1 VAPIALALLEGR
13 FDDAQRHSDEALE
26 IGIAADHPD
35 AFVVWGTQALVLGWQ
50 RGEVAH
56 LVEPAQQLLEQFP
69 ELTAWPAAVALAEA
83 LAGLDDQARGRL
95 SSYTADLDVL
105 HFDAIWAPA
114 LLSLVEV
121 CRIVDA
127 PECAAPIYECLV
139 PYAQTLCVVSLNL
152 SEMGP
157 VSRALGVLATLMGDY
172 TRAQLHFEGRA
183 CDERAHRRSAARGAD
198 ISRLRPH
205 AAVPPRRRRRRARA
219 GAAHASAHDRR
230 ANRAGWCAG

>member
-1 VAPIALALLEGR
+1 M
-13 FDDAQRHSDEALE
+13 
-26 IGIAADHPD
+26 
-35 AFVVWGTQALVLGWQ
+35 
-50 RGEVAH
+50 
-56 LVEPAQQLLEQFP
+56 
-69 ELTAWPAAVALAEA
+69 ALAEA

-172 TRAQLHFEGRA
+172 TRAQLHFEDALATSERIGAPPHVARTSVDYARMLLSRRA
-183 CDERAHRRSAARGAD
+183 AGDAERAQGLLMQARTIAERIGQGGVQADAAD
-198 ISRLRPH
+198 LSEQ
-205 AAVPPRRRRRRARA
+205 RA
-219 GAAHASAHDRR
+219 GA
-230 ANRAGWCAG
+230 